1 MKKILFL
8 LLFSVLL
15 FSCSQDSNDDA
26 VQVNNYIEIN
36 GVRHQID
43 KFYIKGCD
51 FGIGSLNDN
60 TYIEVVYTDWYN
72 GFYEPQFDR
81 KVYFAEI
88 LDEVEG
94 IYVYNNG
101 KQCNFSNFSNTS
113 YYYISKEKDGT
124 YLVEV
129 VIQSPNDKLLLKYNG
144 KFV

>member
-8 LLFSVLL
+8 LLLSVLL
-15 FSCSQDSNDDA
+15 FSCSKDSNDDA
-26 VQVNNYIEIN
+26 VSVNNYIEIN
-36 GVRHQID
+36 GVRHHID
-43 KFYIKGCD
+43 KFYIEGCD

-60 TYIEVVYTDWYN
+60 TYIEVVYTDGHN
-72 GFYEPQFDR
+72 DFYEPQFNK

-101 KQCNFSNFSNTS
+101 KQCNFNGFSNES
-113 YYYISKEKDGT
+113 YYYIRKEQDET
-124 YLVEV
+124 YMVEV

-144 KFV
+144 KFI